1 MDIPAL
7 YDPAGRYRG
16 WQWGT
21 IAVYAFGVL
30 IQIPFM
36 AQKLYTGPITKL
48 LSGVDISWIVGLVVT
63 AAIYYPVAKRT
74 VQQPGRMIY
83 PEESQLEKETVS
95 DPV

>member
-63 AAIYYPVAKRT
+63 APPSTTPSPSARCSSPA
-74 VQQPGRMIY
+74 G
-83 PEESQLEKETVS
+83 
-95 DPV
+95 